1 MEKHTLWEGVFWTG
15 SGMVQNDEVIVLE
28 GSGEDMVEFSWNL
41 DFEQFLVHDSQ
52 VAMSLTTATND
63 DSQYLTK

>member
-1 MEKHTLWEGVFWTG
+1 
-15 SGMVQNDEVIVLE
+15 
-28 GSGEDMVEFSWNL
+28 MVEFSWNL